1 MLIFDSLER
10 QYRKVMI
17 RIPYRMSL
25 KSIGIMTFLCCL
37 SRESKMSIVESHA
50 LLSVASSS
58 IIKYERFQRAAARR
72 GGGIHYLMVAH
83 FAVPEVIEWRATT
96 ASAK

>member
-1 MLIFDSLER
+1 
-10 QYRKVMI
+10 
-17 RIPYRMSL
+17 
-25 KSIGIMTFLCCL
+25 
-37 SRESKMSIVESHA
+37 MSIVESHA

-58 IIKYERFQRAAARR
+58 IIKYERFQRAAPDAAH
-72 GGGIHYLMVAH
+72 HYLMVAH